1 MTPQETDPDLPRSD
15 QESSEEVWVGS
26 ACYRVG
32 GTEYS
37 SACMEPFEGGCHY
50 LHYLHHSSAK
60 EQGGDTPLPING
72 KLD

>member
-1 MTPQETDPDLPRSD
+1 MTPQETDPDLPVSV
-15 QESSEEVWVGS
+15 QESLEVWVGS

-50 LHYLHHSSAK
+50 LHYTEREHSPTHQQK
-60 EQGGDTPLPING
+60 TGLKIY
-72 KLD
+72 